1 MPKKLPS
8 DIQSS
13 VKALLENSV
22 DPAVIGKRV
31 GVHRNTVNRYANTVA
46 VKIGRMFSYFAYT
59 DYLLLHFLAHYNN
72 ICIIRKSKL

>member
-13 VKALLENSV
+13 VKALLENSA

-31 GVHRNTVNRYANTVA
+31 GVHRNTVNRVNTSIHQGTSAHRLFKDRQGCANEVGGAWTPYV
-46 VKIGRMFSYFAYT
+46 VSIG
-59 DYLLLHFLAHYNN
+59 N
-72 ICIIRKSKL
+72 